1 MQQLSHISRAG
12 PNAAPP
18 DVASV
23 IHGPNAPDAHQSG
36 ERPDTNAPN
45 PRYGGDKHDT
55 NAPDPRYGGDGRD
68 TVAGFNPL
76 ISRTLLSCAASL
88 DLPHATLQNASSGL
102 TLPFSLPLPL
112 PFYLPLTLTLTLTL
126 PFPRPLSLRMDA
138 GSTGRTAAV
147 LVVTR
152 APRTARAAGGI
163 TV

>member
-112 PFYLPLTLTLTLTL
+112 TLPLTL
-126 PFPRPLSLRMDA
+126 PFPRPLLLRLTLSLRMDA